1 MALAN
6 INLKFGVNLKDFS
19 SKLENIQKSV
29 NKTAKSMEAV
39 GKSMSVAVT
48 LPLVGMAGLVT
59 KINIDFDD
67 SMRKVMATTN
77 ATADELN
84 KLKETA
90 KQMGAQTRY
99 SASESAE
106 AMNYMALAGWKTEQ
120 IISGIPS
127 VLNLAAASGEN
138 LARVSDIVT
147 DGLTAF
153 GKGADYS
160 NRFTDILAA
169 TAANAN
175 TNVAMLGEAF
185 KYAAPL
191 AGSLGFEVEDTAHA
205 LGLMANAGI
214 KGSQGGTALRS
225 LMTRLVKPTA
235 ESGSAMRELGISV
248 ENADGTMKP
257 LSDILVDLRSK
268 LQNLSPAQQAMY
280 SGMLAGQEA
289 LSGLL
294 AIVNTGEEDFVKL
307 GSALE
312 NADGTAQRM
321 SDQMEGGLGGAM
333 RSLASITE
341 SLMIQF
347 GEILAPAMM
356 KIVEVAQAVVG
367 WFSSLSTTTKTVM
380 VVIGALAAA
389 VGPVLMGLGFFGTTI
404 LPMVTAGMATLGTVT
419 LATLGPIAAIGAA
432 VVGLGVLI
440 YKNWDSIVSYFKGPE
455 MTGLFSEVKN
465 SISAISEY
473 IRSFYEG
480 YIKPFLIVGMEVV
493 KSFWNTM
500 FPILSG
506 YVMNFVN
513 NVVSVLKTFFGVITG
528 VFKTLKG
535 IITFDWAQTW
545 DGVKKIFTSLWDG
558 IVEILQ
564 SNISL
569 ISGLL
574 AKLLD
579 KIGLDGWATQLQVFS
594 DGMKVNEKTFTET
607 VNTIVE
613 DAAIAVPAIESI
625 TQAVENLGGAVSGI
639 GRVNVG
645 AVEGGDSETKV
656 SILPEVNTDAFKEKL
671 NSIGLA
677 VSAAGAYINEEML
690 IFQEN
695 AGAIISDGIMGTFGM
710 LGEAIGSAF
719 ASGASIFQAAGQALL
734 GGLSGIMS
742 QLGKLMIEYGT
753 LAIVKAKLDAS
764 MAIPG
769 AGFVT
774 GPMAIA
780 AGIAMVAASAAI
792 GSLASGRSGGGSS
805 GGGELGAA
813 VGISG
818 ARAMGGT
825 VMANRS
831 YLVGERGPEIFTP
844 SGHGGIT
851 PNKQLGGGDMTIYLK
866 GEFVQR
872 GSDMVAVIDQAVRVK
887 GRTT

>member
-19 SKLENIQKSV
+19 SRLETIQKSV
-29 NKTAKSMEAV
+29 NKTAASMEKV
-39 GKSMSVAVT
+39 GKSMSLYVT
-48 LPLVGMAGLVT
+48 APLAAIGGIAT
-59 KINIDFDD
+59 KINMDFDD

-77 ATADELN
+77 STMEEFN
-84 KLKETA
+84 KLKITA
-90 KQMGAQTRY
+90 QQMGAQTRY

-120 IISGIPS
+120 IISGIPA

-153 GKGADYS
+153 GKSADYS

-175 TNVAMLGEAF
+175 TNIAMLGDGF
-185 KYAAPL
+185 KYVAPL
-191 AGSLGFEVEDTAHA
+191 AGSLGFAVEDTALA

-225 LMTRLVKPTA
+225 LLTRLVKPTA
-235 ESGSAMRELGISV
+235 ESARAMNDLGISV
-248 ENADGTMKP
+248 SNADGTMKP
-257 LSDILVDLRSK
+257 LSDIMTELRGK
-268 LQNLSPAQQAMY
+268 LAQLPPAQQAMY

-294 AIVNTGEEDFVKL
+294 AIVNTSEEDFTKL
-307 GSALE
+307 GTSLE
-312 NADGTAQRM
+312 NSGGTAQRM
-321 SDQMEGGLGGAM
+321 AEQMEGGLGGAM

-341 SLMIQF
+341 SLMIQI
-347 GEILAPAMM
+347 GEILTPAMSA
-356 KIVEVAQAVVG
+356 IVSVAQSVVT
-367 WFSSLSTTTKTVM
+367 WFTSLSTTTKTVM

-389 VGPVLMGLGFFGTTI
+389 VGPVLVGIGFLGTTI

-432 VVGLGVLI
+432 VVGLGILI

-465 SISAISEY
+465 SISAIGEY
-473 IRSFYEG
+473 IKTFYEG
-480 YIKPFLIVGMEVV
+480 YIKPFLITGMEVV
-493 KSFWNTM
+493 KAFWNTM

-506 YVMNFVN
+506 YFMNFVN
-513 NVVSVLKTFFGVITG
+513 NVVSGLKAFFGVVTG

-535 IITFDWAQTW
+535 IITFDWEQTW

-594 DGMKVNEKTFTET
+594 DSMKVNEKTFTET

-613 DAAIAVPAIESI
+613 DAAIAIPAIQAI
-625 TQAVENLGGAVSGI
+625 TETVEGLGDAISGI
-639 GRVNVG
+639 GRVSIG
-645 AVEGGDSETKV
+645 SIEGNGDKASL
-656 SILPEVNTDAFKEKL
+656 LPDLDTGAFKEKL
-671 NSIGLA
+671 DSIKLA
-677 VSAAGAYINEEML
+677 TVSTLVYINEQL
-690 IFQEN
+690 IAFNEN
-695 AGAIISDGIMGTFGM
+695 ANAIIIDSIGGTFSG
-710 LGEAIGSAF
+710 LGEAIGGALAVGGNILQS
-719 ASGASIFQAAGQALL
+719 SGAAL
-734 GGLSGIMS
+734 LSGIADMLG
-742 QLGKLMIEYGT
+742 QLGQ
-753 LAIVKAKLDAS
+753 LAISAGIAVAGIKAALKSLN
-764 MAIPG
+764 P
-769 AGFVT
+769 VV
-774 GPMAIA
+774 AIA
-780 AGIAMVAASAAI
+780 AGVALVALSSVI
-792 GSLASGRSGGGSS
+792 KGRVSSLGGGKSSS
-805 GGGELGAA
+805 GGGELGGA

-851 PNKQLGGGDMTIYLK
+851 PNKQVGNGPIEIHITGELTGRGGDLK
-866 GEFVQR
+866 
-872 GSDMVAVIDQAVRVK
+872 AVIDRYVTVN